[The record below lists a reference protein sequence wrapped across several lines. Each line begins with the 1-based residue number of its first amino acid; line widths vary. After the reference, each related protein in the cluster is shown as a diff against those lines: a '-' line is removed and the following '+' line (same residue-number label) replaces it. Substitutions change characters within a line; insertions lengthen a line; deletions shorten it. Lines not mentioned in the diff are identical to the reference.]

1 MFAEKLKTSSHCLI
15 ALGLWLKVKT
25 LKLSLHNKYI
35 GITRLSYL
43 AISYY
48 FIKFTSSIY
57 IGRYID
63 NVLEILLNL
72 CRNLCIYG
80 GHECFFKLSA
90 TLHLFGPWPS
100 IFSDYS
106 FWVHHLVNL
115 DDQHLLALAMASD
128 FSVAWQCLSKRTIVF
143 FVTDQT
149 PRRNST
155 SFICYCSP
163 RPVINARAMNCQA
176 HHFHCRKNSYLFPNE
191 VSFYVFRKEVSYNS
205 EKSFN

>member
-1 MFAEKLKTSSHCLI
+1 MYQEKSGNPAYDRSPFLRRGWGS
-15 ALGLWLKVKT
+15 V
-25 LKLSLHNKYI
+25 LS
-35 GITRLSYL
+35 
-43 AISYY
+43 
-48 FIKFTSSIY
+48 F
-57 IGRYID
+57 
-63 NVLEILLNL
+63 
-72 CRNLCIYG
+72 
-80 GHECFFKLSA
+80 LSA
-90 TLHLFGPWPS
+90 TPRASPPPRPS
-100 IFSDYS
+100 IF
-106 FWVHHLVNL
+106 FIIPFRVHHLVNQ
-115 DDQHLLALAMASD
+115 DDWHLLALAMASD

-163 RPVINARAMNCQA
+163 RPVINARATNCQA